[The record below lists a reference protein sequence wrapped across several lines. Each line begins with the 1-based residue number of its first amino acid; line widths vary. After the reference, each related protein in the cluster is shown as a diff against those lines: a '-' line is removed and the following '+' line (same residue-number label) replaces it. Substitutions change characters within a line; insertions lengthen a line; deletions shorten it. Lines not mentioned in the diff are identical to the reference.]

1 MASKQNKEANGS
13 KQATM
18 DRLLTRTG
26 ELFFQ
31 FGFKRV
37 TMDEI
42 AHTMGMSKK
51 TIYQVVPS
59 KDALVE
65 SFITRMMENKIGE
78 VIRLFDD
85 TDDVIVS
92 TSKLLRFMRHRM
104 SFISPAMV
112 GDMQRHYP
120 HMWDRI
126 NQKRMAMLSR
136 YLGKI
141 EEAQQQGLIRPEVN
155 PKVMV
160 RMIEVFVSEVATP
173 KTVVELDVPISEV
186 LSTFLSVMLQGA
198 LSDEGR
204 RKFEEVMQ

>member
-1 MASKQNKEANGS
+1 VASKSNETANGS
-13 KQATM
+13 KRAMM

-51 TIYQVVPS
+51 TIYQIVPS
-59 KDALVE
+59 KDSLVE
-65 SFITRMMENKIGE
+65 AFVTQMMESKIGE
-78 VIRLFDD
+78 VTRLFGDD
-85 TDDVIVS
+85 DDVITH
-92 TSKLLRFMRHRM
+92 TSKLLRFMRQRM
-104 SFISPAMV
+104 AFISPAMV

-120 HMWDRI
+120 HLWERI
-126 NQKRMAMLSR
+126 NERRMALLGR

-160 RMIEVFVSEVATP
+160 RMVEVFVAEVATP
-173 KTVVELDVPISEV
+173 KTIVELDVPLSEV
-186 LSTFLSVMLQGA
+186 MGTFLSVMLQGA
-198 LSDEGR
+198 LSEEGR
-204 RKFEEVMQ
+204 HKFEEVMK